1 MRKYIILF
9 LIPLFTVSC
18 DPADLQKVLDGASQ
32 LALSDADVAN
42 GLKEAL
48 NKGVG
53 EAVTRLSTEG
63 GYLQSQYKILL
74 PEEAQT
80 VMNKLKMIPGFE
92 NVEQE
97 VIKRINR
104 SAEDA
109 AKKATPIF
117 VNAIRSLSFNDV
129 MGILMGDNNAAT
141 QYLTTTTSNTL
152 YNEFKPSVLGSLNK
166 FGALDYYGDAVNKYN
181 SLPFVKPL
189 NPDLADHVTGKALE
203 GLYSLIAKKE
213 MGIRTD
219 LNQRTSD
226 LLRRVFARQDS

>member
-1 MRKYIILF
+1 MKKYILLIL
-9 LIPLFTVSC
+9 LPLFTLSC
-18 DPADLQKVLDGASQ
+18 DPADLQRVLDGASQ

-53 EAVTRLSTEG
+53 EAVTRLSQDG
-63 GYLQSQYKILL
+63 GYLQSAYKIAL
-74 PEEAQT
+74 PAEAQT
-80 VMNKLKMIPGFE
+80 VMDKLKIIPGFE
-92 NVEQE
+92 NVEEE
-97 VIKRINR
+97 VIRRINR

-109 AKKATPIF
+109 ATKASPIF
-117 VNAIRSLSFNDV
+117 VSAIRSLSFNDV

-141 QYLTTTTSNTL
+141 QYLTNTTSNAL
-152 YNEFKPSVLGSLNK
+152 YSEFKPSVVGSLNK
-166 FGALDYYGDAVNKYN
+166 FGALDYYGDAVAKYN

-189 NPDLADHVTGKALE
+189 NPDLADHVTGKALD

-226 LLRRVFARQDS
+226 LLRRVFAKQD